1 VQQNFDRNR
10 VVKMVEAPAVET
22 HFSLSGGEQW
32 GGIGEPALPPTA
44 PAVVNAIYKITGRR
58 IRALPIAQHD
68 LRWS

>member
-1 VQQNFDRNR
+1 MQRYVAKTLKQ
-10 VVKMVEAPAVET
+10 VVEAPAVET
-22 HFSLSGGEQW
+22 HFSLSGGEHW

-44 PAVVNAIYKITGRR
+44 PAVVNAIYKVTGRR